1 MALIRAALR
10 FAGWSRPTGLL
21 LVDGQHS
28 WQHTDAILRVLHAL
42 GWPWRL
48 TAVIRLI
55 PAALRDALYRMIAR
69 NRYHWFGKSE
79 QCMLPDPAVAARFL
93 D

>member
-1 MALIRAALR
+1 
-10 FAGWSRPTGLL
+10 
-21 LVDGQHS
+21 
-28 WQHTDAILRVLHAL
+28 
-42 GWPWRL
+42 
-48 TAVIRLI
+48 VIRLI

-79 QCMLPDPAVAARFL
+79 QCMMPDPAVAARFL